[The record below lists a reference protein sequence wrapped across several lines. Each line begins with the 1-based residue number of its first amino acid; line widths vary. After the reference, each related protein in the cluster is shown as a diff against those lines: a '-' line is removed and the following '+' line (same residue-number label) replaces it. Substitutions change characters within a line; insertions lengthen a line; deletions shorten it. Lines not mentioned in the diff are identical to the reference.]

1 MEFTLPQLA
10 VYTLLVFLAG
20 VAVPLLLLR
29 GVLQD
34 REDSCFLSFV
44 LVAIFVIAI
53 VAVAALVVMGA

>member
-10 VYTLLVFLAG
+10 VYTLLVFLTG

-29 GVLQD
+29 GALQD

-44 LVAIFVIAI
+44 LVAIFVIAMG
-53 VAVAALVVMGA
+53 AVVALVVMGI